1 MEPLQLRLE
10 HPELDDALSR
20 AYLRVEQYLCALRI
34 HNKRILS
41 ELTHA
46 ILDDVRQRVIA
57 GDQREPVQIA
67 MEAIDEHVR
76 SWYQK
81 LTGENNIQPPESDR
95 VRLSLFRAD
104 LAKRWSRYF
113 LRSGDIPGP
122 FREEMRART
131 LRSTPESAPTGTM
144 RPEGLD
150 LGKIGK
156 WAEDTWRL
164 FGKWPV
170 LSILAGALA
179 YIAVLVFVIYFASL

>member
-1 MEPLQLRLE
+1 MEPLQLKLD

-20 AYLRVEQYLCALRI
+20 AYIRVEQYLCALRI

-46 ILDDVRQRVIA
+46 ILKDVRQRVIE
-57 GDQREPVQIA
+57 GDEREPVHIA
-67 MEAIDEHVR
+67 MEATEEHVR
-76 SWYQK
+76 SWYGR
-81 LTGENNIQPPESDR
+81 LTGEEKPLPETDR
-95 VRLSLFRAD
+95 IRLSLFRAD

-122 FREEMRART
+122 FREEMRERT
-131 LRSTPESAPTGTM
+131 LRSFPESAPGESM
-144 RPEGLD
+144 QPDRLD

-164 FGKWPV
+164 FGKWPLLQAV
-170 LSILAGALA
+170 IVALA
-179 YIAVLVFVIYFASL
+179 YLAVFAFVIYFASL

>member
-1 MEPLQLRLE
+1 MEPLQLRLD

-20 AYLRVEQYLCALRI
+20 AYIRVEQYLCALRI

-46 ILDDVRQRVIA
+46 ILDDVRERVIA
-57 GDQREPVQIA
+57 GDRREPVHIA

-76 SWYQK
+76 SWYGN
-81 LTGENNIQPPESDR
+81 LTGEAVSRPETDR
-95 VRLSLFRAD
+95 IRLSLFQAD

-122 FREEMRART
+122 FREEMRERA
-131 LRSTPESAPTGTM
+131 LRSYPESEPAGSM
-144 RPEGLD
+144 QPERLD

-170 LSILAGALA
+170 LTALAGALA
-179 YIAVLVFVIYFASL
+179 YLAVLVFVIYFASL